1 MAAAEVGRLRAVF
14 ESVGADKVVADIKK
28 TEQGMAKVGQ
38 ASKDSSSKLDAQG
51 KAAQKAGS
59 DLASAATKG
68 AAAQKQ
74 VGTASDDAKGKL
86 DAQGKAGKAAGEQVA
101 AGATRAVSGTK
112 QVASAGEE
120 SRGILSRIGDA
131 AREWPSKIG
140 AAASNVKA
148 KLSQIQDAVQEHEQS
163 ISAVGSTF
171 TRVGLLA
178 TAGLGVIVKA
188 NMDFEKSM
196 SQVKADTH
204 ETADNMN
211 LLRDAAVDAGA
222 KTSFSATS
230 SAQAIDELAKAGVST
245 QDILSGGLSGA
256 LDLAAAG
263 SLDVGQAA
271 EIAATALS
279 TFGLSGDQMGHVADL
294 LAAGA
299 GKAQG
304 SVNDL
309 SQALNQSAL
318 VAKNTGLNIDETTG
332 ALAMFASKG
341 LIGSDAGT
349 SFKSMLQALN
359 PNSKEAAKLM
369 KDLNIQAYDQQG
381 KFVGLSQ
388 YAQKLKDG
396 LSGLSEEQR
405 NAALKTIF
413 GSDAVRAATILYE
426 GGADGVNQWTDAV
439 NDAGYAADTA
449 STMQDNLAG
458 DLEKL
463 GGSFES
469 VFLKSGSGANEVLR
483 DMVQKIGDVVDWV
496 GTLDT
501 DTLNNAVTIAGWV
514 AGIGLG
520 VGALTKLVTGV
531 SNTIETIKDLS
542 GAFKGLKGAGDS
554 IDGIGG
560 KVDGLSGKLSAAKVG
575 VAGLE
580 IAMVL
585 AMAGSTELG
594 ESGEQAVARITKAVM
609 DAKGGTELLGSS
621 WQTVARDL
629 GNGKLSEPL
638 DQLGQ
643 ALGKVAE
650 ADLPKAQD
658 AFARMAATYGLNND
672 QLAQALD
679 QMPAYKA
686 ELERQITAAGGV
698 VTQQSLM
705 AQALGDTGLAADGTT
720 RQVNGVTYAL
730 QKIPGQQTTT
740 MVAVD
745 QASGKIDVV
754 DGKLRYIDHD
764 GVAREV
770 EITANTIGATQEID
784 GVTYELMQIPGTT
797 ETTLVAQGD
806 DALKTIDGIQY
817 AVQEIDGKNVLVKVN
832 ADGAKRDLNDVSNLK
847 DQIGQDQSFDL
858 TAKDQ
863 ATTTINGV
871 EYLLATLPD
880 GSSTLIAQDQATAV
894 INGVTYSVAA
904 LPDGK
909 TTLIAKDQASV
920 VIDGVTYKVETMPDG
935 HSTLTADDQAS
946 APAGDALDAV
956 NAIPQSWNTDINAD
970 NNVGAPTAS
979 AASMITGVPDRNS
992 QLNASNNT
1000 AAPTAGA
1007 TGNVNGIPDRNA
1019 QLNAS
1024 NNTGGATAGATGNI
1038 NRVPGW
1044 HDTAINAQ
1052 DNASSVASTVLGWI
1066 NRIPLTRTITIA
1078 AQKVGDFVGGLFN
1091 ADGNVY
1097 APAQPT
1103 RHYAWGGIETHTAHI
1118 AAGGGMRR
1126 VFNEEETGGEAYI
1139 PLAASK
1145 RVRSAALL
1153 GQTAAIFGYDL
1164 VPRGSRRVAFADGGT
1179 VGAHPKPVDTSAQGA
1194 PQVVSVTQR
1203 ITTQQDDPRVQA
1215 RQWAREAE
1223 KAFAGGG
1230 IR

>member
-1 MAAAEVGRLRAVF
+1 MASAEVGRLRAVF
-14 ESVGADKVVADIKK
+14 ESVGADKVIADIKK

-38 ASKDSSSKLDAQG
+38 ASKESSSKLDAQG
-51 KAAQKAGS
+51 KAAQRAGS
-59 DLASAATKG
+59 DLVSAATKG

-74 VGTASDDAKGKL
+74 VGTASDDARGKL
-86 DAQGKAGKAAGEQVA
+86 DAQGRAGKSAGEQVA

-171 TRVGLLA
+171 TRVGLAA
-178 TAGLGVIVKA
+178 TAGLGMVVKT
-188 NMDFEKSM
+188 NMDFERSM

-211 LLRDAAVDAGA
+211 RLRDAAVEAGA
-222 KTSFSATS
+222 KTAFSATA

-279 TFGLSGDQMGHVADL
+279 TFGLSGNQMGHVADL

-318 VAKNTGLNIDETTG
+318 VAKNTGLSIDETTG

-369 KDLNIQAYDQQG
+369 KDLNIQAYDEQG
-381 KFVGLSQ
+381 KFIGLAQ

-426 GGADGVNQWTDAV
+426 GGADGVNQWTNAV

-458 DLEKL
+458 DLKKL

-469 VFLKSGSGANEVLR
+469 VFLKSGSGANGVLR
-483 DMVQKIGDVVDWV
+483 DMVQHLGEVIDWIGSLDQE
-496 GTLDT
+496 TLQ
-501 DTLNNAVTIAGWV
+501 NGVTVAAWV

-520 VGALTKLVTGV
+520 VGGLLKLVTGV
-531 SNTIETIKDLS
+531 SNTIAALKDLKTAFDALR
-542 GAFKGLKGAGDS
+542 GADTVLDS
-554 IDGIGG
+554 TGG
-560 KVDGLSGKLSAAKVG
+560 KVDGLAGKLGAARLG
-575 VAGLE
+575 AIGLT
-580 IAMVL
+580 AALVL
-585 AMAGSTELG
+585 SLSGDTKQG
-594 ESGEQAVARITKAVM
+594 ETAEQAVARLTQAILE
-609 DAKGGTELLGSS
+609 AKNGTDLLDSS
-621 WQTVARDL
+621 WQTVGRDL
-629 GNGKLSEPL
+629 SNGNLSEPL

-643 ALGKVAE
+643 ALGKVAST
-650 ADLPKAQD
+650 DLPTAQA
-658 AFARMAATYGLNND
+658 AFARMAETYGLNND

-679 QMPAYKA
+679 QMPAYKH

-705 AQALGDTGLAADGTT
+705 AQALGDTAIAADGTT
-720 RQVNGVTYAL
+720 ATINGVTYAL

-740 MVAVD
+740 MVAID

-754 DGKLRYIDHD
+754 NGKLRYIDHD
-764 GVAREV
+764 GIAREV
-770 EITANTIGATQEID
+770 EITANTVGATQEID

-806 DALKTIDGIQY
+806 DALKTINGVQY

-847 DQIGQDQSFDL
+847 DQIGQDQSFNL
-858 TAKDQ
+858 TANDQ

-871 EYLLATLPD
+871 KYVLATIPET
-880 GSSTLIAQDQATAV
+880 GETTLIAQDQATSV
-894 INGVTYSVAA
+894 IDGVTRSVATM
-904 LPDGK
+904 PDGS
-909 TTLIAKDQASV
+909 TVLIAQDQASV

-956 NAIPQSWNTDINAD
+956 TAIPQSWNTDINAN

-979 AASMITGVPDRNS
+979 AASMITSVPDRNS
-992 QLNASNNT
+992 
-1000 AAPTAGA
+1000 
-1007 TGNVNGIPDRNA
+1007 

-1052 DNASSVASTVLGWI
+1052 DNASSKVQSVLDWI
-1066 NRIPLTRTITIA
+1066 NSLPAVKTVKIV

-1126 VFNEEETGGEAYI
+1126 VYNEEETGGEAYI

-1145 RVRSAALL
+1145 RVRSVALL

-1164 VPRGSRRVAFADGGT
+1164 VPRGSRHVAFADGGT
-1179 VGAHPKPVDTSAQGA
+1179 AGVSTGTSAASHPNIVTDTGQDSRPIIVNIRVDGRSYPNVTDLVQPLGIEFRKA
-1194 PQVVSVTQR
+1194 IGGVVR
-1203 ITTQQDDPRVQA
+1203 
-1215 RQWAREAE
+1215 
-1223 KAFAGGG
+1223 
-1230 IR
+1230 